1 MVLTRSRNYFQI
13 FFASLS
19 PMVVVV
25 IVLAELNL
33 GINLSLSILL
43 VSYLI
48 SFIFWFK
55 NGTKPAA
62 WIKYD
67 ELHIRDGAFETDVI
81 NKNLVEYMRYETGH
95 KRAVARRGN
104 EQIDMHIMVIKMK
117 GFDKWTLPI
126 KDLVE
131 HGANLRLYKFIK
143 ENFYNI
149 TLVKK

>member
-1 MVLTRSRNYFQI
+1 MVLTRNRNYFQI

-19 PMVVVV
+19 PMILVV
-25 IVLAELNL
+25 IILAELDL
-33 GINLSLSILL
+33 GAGLSLPILL

-62 WIKYD
+62 WIKND
-67 ELHIRDGAFETDVI
+67 KLHIRDGAFGVDIVH
-81 NKNLVEYMRYETGH
+81 KNLVESMRYETGH
-95 KRAVARRGN
+95 KRATAGSN
-104 EQIDMHIMVIKMK
+104 EETDMHVMVIKMK
-117 GFDKWTLPI
+117 GFDEWVLPI

-143 ENFYNI
+143 ENFYNLK
-149 TLVKK
+149 LVKK